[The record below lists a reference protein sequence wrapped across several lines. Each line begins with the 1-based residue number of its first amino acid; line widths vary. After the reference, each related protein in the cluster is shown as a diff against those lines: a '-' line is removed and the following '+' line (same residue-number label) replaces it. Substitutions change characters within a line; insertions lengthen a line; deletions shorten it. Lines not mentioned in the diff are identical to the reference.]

1 MVILYRVIKNGVAHT
16 EKCSCHRFNE
26 TNEYFMN
33 VSFSYTNMKINID
46 NFKIFVLVPFCTFTS
61 NPRNKWPIDHRTQLS
76 KRV

>member
-33 VSFSYTNMKINID
+33 VSFSCTNMKINIE
-46 NFKIFVLVPFCTFTS
+46 NFKIFVLVPFWTFTS
-61 NPRNKWPIDHRTQLS
+61 NILEQALEINGPSTTTLN
-76 KRV
+76 